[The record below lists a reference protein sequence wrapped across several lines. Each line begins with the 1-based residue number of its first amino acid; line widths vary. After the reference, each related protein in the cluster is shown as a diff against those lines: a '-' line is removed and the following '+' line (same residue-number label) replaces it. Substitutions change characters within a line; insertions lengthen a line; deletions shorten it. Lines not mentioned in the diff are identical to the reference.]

1 MPTFYNMT
9 RFLKYFAVAAGIAG
23 LVTSATA
30 VPTLYLSDGVNSVT
44 VVDGGI
50 GDSSPLAGVVTF
62 NGSIGLNWTL
72 NVTTGVSKP
81 MLGSATQPWM
91 DLNSV
96 NATSKG
102 AGSLTIMLSDNGFGP
117 ASGKLTSKIGGTTQG
132 KVTMKTYKD
141 AGNGIFALS
150 TPLTSQGAFGTGLST
165 TAFASTASM
174 SFSGALPFSLTEVA
188 TITHTRKAISSFN
201 EELRVPD
208 AGWTLALLGSSL
220 LGLAAFARTR
230 KTA

>member
-1 MPTFYNMT
+1 MKS
-9 RFLKYFAVAAGIAG
+9 FLKVFAVSAGVIA
-23 LVTSATA
+23 LVGNATA
-30 VPTLYLSDGVNSVT
+30 LPTLYLSDGVNSVT
-44 VVDGGI
+44 VVDGGV

-81 MLGSATQPWM
+81 MLGSAKQPWM

-132 KVTMKTYKD
+132 KVTMNTYAD
-141 AGNGIFALS
+141 AG
-150 TPLTSQGAFGTGLST
+150 
-165 TAFASTASM
+165 
-174 SFSGALPFSLTEVA
+174 
-188 TITHTRKAISSFN
+188 
-201 EELRVPD
+201 
-208 AGWTLALLGSSL
+208 
-220 LGLAAFARTR
+220 
-230 KTA
+230 